1 MKNRETSLHL
11 PGLRGEILMEDEGL
25 SQLVQ
30 VFAKIGGNKLVTAL
44 MMIYTL
50 LTTAEKLIV
59 CTSPFRTFYKH

>member
-1 MKNRETSLHL
+1 
-11 PGLRGEILMEDEGL
+11 MEDEGL